1 MSLLAS
7 ISELLYLMRNHKKIV
22 NNMISE
28 KTFHLNFSWFLRLQ
42 TRSYRLQCNR
52 YTDISK
58 WYYIIHRSEQSFRIR
73 TDTFWNQ
80 YKKEWKNIR
89 IFLIII
95 IPNPTRHNWVYD
107 EKSFVLDNRAICIV
121 DPLKLKKNHEMVKLY
136 QNKLKTKIVS

>member
-1 MSLLAS
+1 
-7 ISELLYLMRNHKKIV
+7 
-22 NNMISE
+22 MISE
-28 KTFHLNFSWFLRLQ
+28 KTSHLNFSWFLRLQ
-42 TRSYRLQCNR
+42 TRSSRLHWYF
-52 YTDISK
+52 YTIN
-58 WYYIIHRSEQSFRIR
+58 RSEQSFRIR

-95 IPNPTRHNWVYD
+95 IPNPTRHNRVYD